1 MSLAKQITSIVEQ
14 MPEKNQVLVL
24 ELVKAMV
31 SPDDVLSDEDIA
43 DIKQARAEF
52 ARGEFVRHEDIDWN

>member
-1 MSLAKQITSIVEQ
+1 MSLAKQISSFVEQ
-14 MPEKNQVLVL
+14 LPEKNQALVL
-24 ELVKAMV
+24 ELVKTMV

-52 ARGEFVRHEDIDWN
+52 ERGEFVRHDAINWN